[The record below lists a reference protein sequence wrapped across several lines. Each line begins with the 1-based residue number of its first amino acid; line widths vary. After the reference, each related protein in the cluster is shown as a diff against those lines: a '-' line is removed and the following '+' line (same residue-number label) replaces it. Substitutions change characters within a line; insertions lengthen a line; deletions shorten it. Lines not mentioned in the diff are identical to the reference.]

1 MYDSISDFTLPVKMD
16 IVHVLSLDAPSS
28 VWSLYNLSNEL
39 CSATQN
45 GLQFLKVLQDATP
58 FAEGCRR

>member
-1 MYDSISDFTLPVKMD
+1 MD

-28 VWSLYNLSNEL
+28 AWILYILSKDL

-45 GLQFLKVLQDATP
+45 GFQFLKVLQVATA
-58 FAEGCRR
+58 FGEGCTR